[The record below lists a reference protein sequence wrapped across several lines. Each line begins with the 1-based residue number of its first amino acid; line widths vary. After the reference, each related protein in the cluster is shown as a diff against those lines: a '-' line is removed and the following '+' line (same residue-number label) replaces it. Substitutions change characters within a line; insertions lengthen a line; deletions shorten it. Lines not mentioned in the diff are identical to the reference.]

1 MPKHI
6 SVNTLI
12 RIWSNEQRR
21 RRELIDQE
29 LKFYRTKEMLNY
41 GNLNRINKEN
51 PRTT

>member
-21 RRELIDQE
+21 RRERIDQE
-29 LKFYRTKEMLNY
+29 LKFYKEKELVTN
-41 GNLNRINKEN
+41 GNFNRIHKEN